1 MRVVWHRSKSP
12 KILSSPTFPKRD
24 LKIYMNE
31 KAIRNTGDQRLIIPG
46 LKSESKYTAR
56 LSTRSALY
64 SDMRLLLEGI
74 RDPLPG
80 NAFRRLVLE
89 ENRLAR
95 ASTSARTKLWN
106 ELRGRFILDC
116 DQPLFLSFFIE
127 WVRCQSEPEFA
138 LTAYVLFALNDRLV
152 SDLGQKWL
160 FLHLKKAPSQVFVNE
175 VETFISH
182 SQKSH
187 PEIEGWSE
195 TTKKRISQHYMAS
208 IRDFGLAQGKI
219 KKVTQRPALYGAPVR
234 LLIRALRLAGVKP
247 MDLIRSN
254 IFRLVGLDGYE
265 VIDALGELNRR
276 GALHFRIQADVVELD
291 LEAV

>member
-1 MRVVWHRSKSP
+1 
-12 KILSSPTFPKRD
+12 
-24 LKIYMNE
+24 MNQ
-31 KAIRNTGDQRLIIPG
+31 KAIRNAGDQRLKIPG
-46 LKSESKYTAR
+46 IKSESKYTAR

-74 RDPLPG
+74 SGPLPG
-80 NAFRRLVLE
+80 HAFRRLVIE

-95 ASTSARTKLWN
+95 SSTSARTKLWK
-106 ELRGRFILDC
+106 ELKGRFILDC
-116 DQPLFLSFFIE
+116 DHPLFHSFFIE
-127 WVRCQSEPEFA
+127 WTRSRSEQEFA

-152 SDLGQKWL
+152 ADLGQRWL
-160 FLHLKKAPSQVFVNE
+160 FSHLKKAPAQIFVND
-175 VETFISH
+175 VESFISH

-234 LLIRALRLAGVKP
+234 LLIRALRIAGVKP
-247 MDLIRSN
+247 IDLIRAN
-254 IFRLVGLDGYE
+254 IFRLVGLDGHQ

-276 GALHFRIQADVVELD
+276 GALHFRIQADIIELD
-291 LEAV
+291 VDVTQ